1 MTPDSYFTLTFYA
14 RKPKTEKSEYPL
26 YARISVG
33 GQMTEFTIGRSVN
46 PKHWNQKRNQ
56 SDGTSRRDKELN
68 KFLEMVRARF
78 CEIHNMLI
86 RENKLVN
93 PAVLKAHY
101 MGTME
106 KPKMMCEV
114 FREANEKRKEELDR
128 GDIVKPTYQRWTRCV
143 DYLEDF
149 FKLHYKTDDIPIKE
163 VTSGM
168 LDDFEHFLRM
178 KKSCANNAAVR
189 YLRCVKNV
197 LQYALAH
204 KWIDHDPFIGKKY
217 QRTYSERQFLTEAE
231 IKTIM
236 DLDLKELPRLEVV
249 RDTFV
254 FCCFSGLAFCDMK
267 SLTIDDIQD
276 DDKGNTWIRKAR
288 AKTGEMCIIPMLDI
302 PRQLIKKYSDHP
314 VVKATGVVMPVITNQ
329 KMNAYLKEI
338 ADLAK
343 IKKHLTTHVA
353 RHTSHTSINLP
364 ATNCIST

>member
-231 IKTIM
+231 IKTIG
-236 DLDLKELPRLEVV
+236 KPR
-249 RDTFV
+249 R
-254 FCCFSGLAFCDMK
+254 G
-267 SLTIDDIQD
+267 
-276 DDKGNTWIRKAR
+276 
-288 AKTGEMCIIPMLDI
+288 
-302 PRQLIKKYSDHP
+302 
-314 VVKATGVVMPVITNQ
+314 
-329 KMNAYLKEI
+329 
-338 ADLAK
+338 
-343 IKKHLTTHVA
+343 
-353 RHTSHTSINLP
+353 
-364 ATNCIST
+364 

>member
-128 GDIVKPTYQRWTRCV
+128 GDIVKPTYQHWTRCV

-149 FKLHYKTDDIPIKE
+149 F
-163 VTSGM
+163 
-168 LDDFEHFLRM
+168 
-178 KKSCANNAAVR
+178 
-189 YLRCVKNV
+189 
-197 LQYALAH
+197 
-204 KWIDHDPFIGKKY
+204 
-217 QRTYSERQFLTEAE
+217 
-231 IKTIM
+231 
-236 DLDLKELPRLEVV
+236 
-249 RDTFV
+249 
-254 FCCFSGLAFCDMK
+254 
-267 SLTIDDIQD
+267 
-276 DDKGNTWIRKAR
+276 
-288 AKTGEMCIIPMLDI
+288 
-302 PRQLIKKYSDHP
+302 
-314 VVKATGVVMPVITNQ
+314 TGV
-329 KMNAYLKEI
+329 
-338 ADLAK
+338 
-343 IKKHLTTHVA
+343 
-353 RHTSHTSINLP
+353 S
-364 ATNCIST
+364 

>member
-1 MTPDSYFTLTFYA
+1 MTSDSYFTLTFYA
-14 RKPKTEKSEYPL
+14 RKPKTDKSEYPL

-46 PKHWNQKRNQ
+46 PKHWNQKRNV

-93 PAVLKAHY
+93 PVILKAHY
-101 MGTME
+101 LGTME

-128 GDIVKPTYQRWTRCV
+128 GDIVKPTYQRWTRCA

-149 FKLHYKTDDIPIKE
+149 FQLHYNAPDLPIKE

-178 KKSCANNAAVR
+178 KKGCANNAAVR

-204 KWIDHDPFIGKKY
+204 KWITHDPFMY
-217 QRTYSERQFLTEAE
+217 
-231 IKTIM
+231 
-236 DLDLKELPRLEVV
+236 
-249 RDTFV
+249 
-254 FCCFSGLAFCDMK
+254 
-267 SLTIDDIQD
+267 LTIE
-276 DDKGNTWIRKAR
+276 KGP
-288 AKTGEMCIIPMLDI
+288 G
-302 PRQLIKKYSDHP
+302 
-314 VVKATGVVMPVITNQ
+314 
-329 KMNAYLKEI
+329 
-338 ADLAK
+338 
-343 IKKHLTTHVA
+343 
-353 RHTSHTSINLP
+353 
-364 ATNCIST
+364 